1 MAFCT
6 ECGSPNPDGAK
17 FCSSC
22 GQPLAAPTERRR
34 ARRTVSI
41 VFSDITG
48 STDIGERLDPE
59 SINNVMRRYS
69 EEMRNALERKGGTVE
84 KFIGD
89 AVMAVFGVPVAHEDD
104 ALRAVRAAAAMRAS
118 LNRLNEELEEKWGVR
133 LRVRTGVNTGEVVSA
148 DPSAGHGFVSGD
160 AVNVAARLEQAAGA
174 DEIFLGEQ
182 TYALT
187 RDAIQAEPAGG
198 LELKGKAEPVQAYRL
213 LGVSAPTVVEGVA
226 RRLDSP
232 LIGREAELGRLT
244 AAFDH
249 AIAGSSPELA
259 LVIANAGVG
268 KSRLTREL
276 VATLEGRARVLQ
288 GRCLP
293 YGEGIT
299 FFPVAEAFKA
309 AAGIADDESA
319 GTAEAKLAALMPAG
333 EDRDAVIGPIASALG
348 LSSAPINPEEIFRAV
363 RRLIETIASEQPLL
377 VVFDDIHWAEE
388 TFLDL
393 IEYLADSSRGAP
405 ILMLC
410 LSRPDIRE
418 LRPSLV
424 AADGTTIDLSPLDD
438 THSKRL
444 IETVLGHGDVSEELT
459 ARVAQTAQGNPLFAE
474 ETIRMLMDQGLLE
487 RQNGSWVVTTSLED
501 LQVPATIEALLA
513 ARLDRLTD
521 DEQDVVEGAS
531 VVGQEF
537 WIGAVEDILQ
547 RPFGGSVNA
556 HVQTLVRK
564 QLVVDGGT
572 EFVGERSF
580 RFGHILVRDV
590 AYSRLL
596 KEARST
602 LHQRFA
608 TWLVDKIGERLG
620 EFEEIIGYHLEQAF
634 RYRRDLG
641 PLDEEGRVL
650 GALAASRLGAAGGRA
665 HGRGDLPATV
675 KLLERAVALLESGM
689 SGRAELAQHLG
700 AVLYEVG
707 ELERAETVLS
717 EAAQEAAAAG
727 DRRVELRALVE
738 LTNVHVWT
746 APETGL
752 QEVPRVVE
760 EALPVFEE
768 AGDEIGLACALS
780 SLGDVLSLTGRSG
793 EMLEALERAF
803 PHATRAGEEQ
813 TRARIMAGLAGAYH
827 AGPSPADEG
836 IERMRQLLAEADVGP
851 TTRAA
856 VEVSAIA
863 GLEAMRGNVDEARA
877 ICMRSHAIF
886 EEFGQVNRLVDHGL
900 HAARV
905 EMLADSAETAEA
917 HLRKSY
923 AALSEMGEKMVLATV
938 AVELAES
945 LYMQGRFDE
954 ARAMAEESAELAEDD
969 DAEVQVLSRAMRA
982 KLLAHAGEIAEAER
996 LAREA
1001 KERAEATDQLNLQG
1015 TALLA
1020 IAEVLNASGRA
1031 DEAAAAAAEAARVFR
1046 AKGNLV
1052 CAARAAAVVGSASRD
1067 ATEIGQAGT

>member
-6 ECGSPNPDGAK
+6 ECGTPNPDGAK

-22 GQPLAAPTERRR
+22 GKPLTAPAERRR

-48 STDIGERLDPE
+48 STDIGERLDAE

-69 EEMRNALERKGGTVE
+69 EEMRSALERNGGTVE

-104 ALRAVRAAAAMRAS
+104 ALRAVRAASAMRAS
-118 LNRLNEELEEKWGVR
+118 LDRLNDELEERWGVR

-148 DPSAGHGFVSGD
+148 DPSRGHGFVTGD
-160 AVNVAARLEQAAGA
+160 AVNVAARLEQAAGP
-174 DEIFLGEQ
+174 DEIFVGEQ

-187 RDAIQAEPAGG
+187 RDAIEAESVGG

-213 LGVSAPTVVEGVA
+213 IRVAPQTVVEGVA
-226 RRLDSP
+226 RRLDLP
-232 LIGREAELGRLT
+232 LIGRAEELEHLVD
-244 AAFDH
+244 AFEQ
-249 AIAGSSPELA
+249 AVAGSSSRFA
-259 LVIANAGVG
+259 LVIGNAGVG

-276 VATLEGRARVLQ
+276 VATLEGGARVLQ

-299 FFPVAEAFKA
+299 FFPVAEALKA

-319 GTAEAKLAALMPAG
+319 DSARAKLGALMPDEDSAG
-333 EDRDAVIGPIASALG
+333 SVIGPIASALG
-348 LSSAPINPEEIFRAV
+348 LSSVPINPEEIFRAV
-363 RRLIETIASEQPLL
+363 RRLLESLAADRPLL

-388 TFLDL
+388 MFLDL
-393 IEYLADSSRGAP
+393 IEYLADSSTGAP

-410 LSRPDIRE
+410 LSRPDIKE
-418 LRPSLV
+418 MRPGI
-424 AADGTTIDLSPLDD
+424 AGDDRTTIELTPLDD
-438 THSKRL
+438 THSKQL
-444 IETVLGHGDVSEELT
+444 IENVLGHGDVNDEL
-459 ARVAQTAQGNPLFAE
+459 AGRVAQTAEGNPLFVE
-474 ETIRMLMDQGLLE
+474 EMLRMLMDQGLLARE
-487 RQNGSWVVTTSLED
+487 GRRWVVTTRIEE

-513 ARLDRLTD
+513 ARLDRLED

-531 VVGQEF
+531 VIGQEF
-537 WIGAVEDILQ
+537 WIGAVEGIL
-547 RPFGGSVNA
+547 PEPVGKSVNA
-556 HVQTLVRK
+556 HVQTLLRK
-564 QLVVDGGT
+564 QLVVAGGT

-590 AYSRLL
+590 AYARLL
-596 KEARST
+596 KEARSD
-602 LHQRFA
+602 LHRRFA
-608 TWLVDKIGERLG
+608 TWLVEKVGDRLG

-634 RYRRDLG
+634 RYRQELG
-641 PLDEEGRVL
+641 PLDDEGRVL
-650 GALAASRLGAAGGRA
+650 GALAASRLGAAGTRA
-665 HGRGDLPATV
+665 HGRGDLPAAV
-675 KLLERAVALLESGM
+675 KLLERAVALLPVETP
-689 SGRAELAQHLG
+689 GRAELVQHLG
-700 AVLYEVG
+700 ALLYEVG
-707 ELERAETVLS
+707 ELERAEAVLA
-717 EAAQEAAAAG
+717 EAAREAAAMG

-760 EALPVFEE
+760 EAIPVFED
-768 AGDEIGLACALS
+768 AGDEVGLACALS
-780 SLGDVLSLTGRSG
+780 SLADVLSLTGRSG
-793 EMLEALERAF
+793 EMLETLERAF
-803 PHATRAGEEQ
+803 SHATRAGEKH

-827 AGPSPADEG
+827 AGPSPADAG
-836 IERMRQLLAEADVGP
+836 IVRMRRLVSEADVGP
-851 TTRAA
+851 TTKAA

-863 GLEAMRGNVDEARA
+863 GLEAMRGNSHEARA
-877 ICMRSHAIF
+877 ICRRSRAIF

-905 EMLADSAETAEA
+905 EMLADSPETAEVY
-917 HLRKSY
+917 LRDSY
-923 AALSEMGEKMVLATV
+923 AALSEMGEKVVLASV

-945 LYMQGRFDE
+945 LYMQGRFEE
-954 ARAMAEESAELAEDD
+954 ALEMAQQSGELAEDD
-969 DAEVQVLSRAMRA
+969 DVEAQVLSLALRA
-982 KLLAHAGEIAEAER
+982 KLLGRGGETADAER

-1001 KERAEATDQLNLQG
+1001 CERAESTDQLNLQG
-1015 TALLA
+1015 AALLG
-1020 IAEVLNASGRA
+1020 IAEVLLHAGRTA
-1031 DEAAAAAAEAARVFR
+1031 EAAAAAKRAARVFE

-1052 CAARAAAVVGSASRD
+1052 CAGRARSMVGTPQREAP
-1067 ATEIGQAGT
+1067 A

>member
-1 MAFCT
+1 MPFCT
-6 ECGSPNPDGAK
+6 ECGAPNPDGAK

-22 GQPLAAPTERRR
+22 GQPLTAPVERRR

-69 EEMRNALERKGGTVE
+69 DEMRSALERNGGTVE

-118 LNRLNEELEEKWGVR
+118 LNRLNEELEERWGVR

-148 DPSAGHGFVSGD
+148 DPTAGHGFVTGD

-187 RDAIQAEPAGG
+187 RDAIQAESVGG
-198 LELKGKAEPVQAYRL
+198 LELKGKAAPVQAYRL
-213 LGVSAPTVVEGVA
+213 LGVSAPTVVEGIA
-226 RRLDSP
+226 RRLEQP
-232 LIGREAELGRLT
+232 IIGREEELARLT
-244 AAFDH
+244 AAFDDALAESAMKR
-249 AIAGSSPELA
+249 AI
-259 LVIANAGVG
+259 VIANAGTG

-276 VATLEGRARVLQ
+276 ATMLEDRARVLQ

-299 FFPVAEAFKA
+299 FFPVAEVVKA

-319 GTAEAKLAALMPAG
+319 DVVEAKLAALAPAG
-333 EDRDAVIGPIASALG
+333 QDPGAVVGPIASAIG
-348 LSSAPINPEEIFRAV
+348 ISSDPINPEEIFRSV
-363 RRLIETIASEQPLL
+363 RHLL
-377 VVFDDIHWAEE
+377 EAHARDRPILLVFDDIHWAEE

-393 IEYLADSSRGAP
+393 IEYLSDSSTGAP
-405 ILMLC
+405 IMMLC
-410 LSRPDIRE
+410 LSRPEIRE
-418 LRPSLV
+418 LRPSLASTEQGATV
-424 AADGTTIDLSPLDD
+424 IDLLPLDES
-438 THSKRL
+438 HSKQL
-444 IETVLGHGDVSEELT
+444 IENVLGQGDVSDEL
-459 ARVAQTAQGNPLFAE
+459 ASRVAQTAEGNPLFVE
-474 ETIRMLMDQGLLE
+474 EMLRMLRDQGLLE
-487 RQNGSWVVTTSLED
+487 RSDGVWAVTTDIDE

-513 ARLDRLTD
+513 ARLDRLDD

-531 VVGQEF
+531 VIGQEF
-537 WIGAVEDILQ
+537 WVGAVESIM
-547 RPFGGSVNA
+547 PEPAGGSVNA

-564 QLVVDGGT
+564 QLVVTGET

-590 AYSRLL
+590 AYARLL
-596 KEARST
+596 KEARSN

-608 TWLVDKIGERLG
+608 TWLADKVGERVG

-634 RYRRDLG
+634 QYRRDLG

-650 GALAASRLGAAGGRA
+650 GALAASRLGAAGARA
-665 HGRGDLPATV
+665 HGRGDLPAGV
-675 KLLERAVALLESGM
+675 KLLERAVAMLEPKTP
-689 SGRAELAQHLG
+689 GRPELVQHLG
-700 AVLYEVG
+700 TLLYEVG
-707 ELERAETVLS
+707 ELERAESVLS
-717 EAAQEAAAAG
+717 EAVEEAAAAG
-727 DRRVELRALVE
+727 DRRVELRSRVE
-738 LTNVHVWT
+738 LTNLHVWT

-760 EALPVFEE
+760 EALPFFEE
-768 AGDEIGLACALS
+768 TLDEVGLACALS
-780 SLGDVLSLTGRSG
+780 SLADVLSLTGRSG
-793 EMLEALERAF
+793 EMLETLERAF
-803 PHATRAGEEQ
+803 PHAMRAGEEQ
-813 TRARIMAGLAGAYH
+813 WRARIMAGLAGAYH
-827 AGPSPADEG
+827 AGPSPADQG
-836 IERMRQLLAEADVGP
+836 IARLRQLLEEADVGP

-863 GLEAMRGNVDEARA
+863 GLEAMRGNAEEART
-877 ICMRSHAIF
+877 ICMRSRAIF

-905 EMLADSAETAEA
+905 EMLADSAETAEEY
-917 HLRKSY
+917 LRESY
-923 AALSEMGEKMVLATV
+923 GALSEMGEKMVLATV

-945 LYMQGRFDE
+945 LYMQGRFEE
-954 ARAMAEESAELAEDD
+954 ALAMANESAELAEDD
-969 DAEVQVLSRAMRA
+969 DAEVQVLSRAMQA
-982 KLLAHAGEIAEAER
+982 KLHARSGSLAEGEQRANEAV
-996 LAREA
+996 
-1001 KERAEATDQLNLQG
+1001 ERARATDQLNLQG
-1015 TALLA
+1015 AALLA
-1020 IAEVLNASGRA
+1020 IAEVLSRAGRPADAS
-1031 DEAAAAAAEAARVFR
+1031 AAATEAGRVFEQKGNRVCARRAAE
-1046 AKGNLV
+1046 L
-1052 CAARAAAVVGSASRD
+1052 VGSASRETP
-1067 ATEIGQAGT
+1067 A